1 MVKQHSHKT
10 ASYRKSL
17 MSTPASEQDIQEKIR
32 MFTNGETQTING
44 TIRELSDVIDNALKD
59 DENDY
64 NIKIMGENY
73 GFPTKGLLKDRFD
86 MNDGDVMLDGI
97 KAYSNIK
104 IKITRCP
111 IETGCAIM
119 GGRKRTFKS
128 KSRRNLKRRKTRKH
142 RR

>member
-1 MVKQHSHKT
+1 
-10 ASYRKSL
+10 
-17 MSTPASEQDIQEKIR
+17 MSTPASEQHIQEKIR
-32 MFTNGETQTING
+32 RFKNGETQTING
-44 TIRELSDVIDNALKD
+44 TIGELSDVIDHALKD

-64 NIKIMGENY
+64 NIKIMGDNY

-97 KAYSNIK
+97 KAHNEME

-111 IETGCAIM
+111 VETGCAIM
-119 GGRKRTFKS
+119 GGKKRRKRTFKS
-128 KSRRNLKRRKTRKH
+128 KSRRNLKRRKTHKH